1 MWGSLAS
8 PRPDH
13 LTKSNDTTAVLLKLT
28 MLQAMHLVKFSGNPS
43 DYPTFRDRLR
53 DNLENGILA
62 DSQKLKFL
70 RKFLAGEAYEV
81 IERMSGCSYDVVL
94 DILHA
99 RYGKLALVAVPC
111 IENLTKGQKLSGS
124 DYTALLNFA
133 EQLGPASKKLYGEYE
148 LLASTMTNLRQ
159 IVERS
164 PNYLVNN

>member
-1 MWGSLAS
+1 M
-8 PRPDH
+8 
-13 LTKSNDTTAVLLKLT
+13 
-28 MLQAMHLVKFSGNPS
+28 QLVKFSGNPS
-43 DYPTFRDRLR
+43 DCPTFRDRLR

-70 RKFLAGEAYEV
+70 PKFLTGEAYEV
-81 IERMSGCSYDVVL
+81 IERMLGCSYDVVL

-111 IENLTKGQKLSGS
+111 IDNVTKGQKLSGS
-124 DYTALLNFA
+124 DYTGLLNFA

-148 LLASTMTNLRQ
+148 LLASTIINLRQ

-164 PNYLVNN
+164 PNYLVNNWEMLCSPSERKVQPHDSLTWLNS